1 MMISEE
7 VYYNE
12 VLGVMPRILNLLNRN
27 AASKSFGSFDR
38 DYWNYKAFDIS
49 CARKQEAALTLALI
63 YKIKKKNKYFNS
75 KLILK
80 WINAALI
87 YWTKIQNKNSSFD
100 EVYPNENAFNTTAFT
115 SYTTSETLLQLKDE
129 EIQNKDLIIASLK
142 KAGDWLLNKEEG
154 KVFNQETG
162 AAIALYN
169 IYLLTKEDKYRADAE
184 NKIRHILKHQMS
196 EGWFYEYGGADIGY
210 LSLSIDYL
218 AKYYQKTN
226 DKQLLAALKE
236 AVNFISYFVHP
247 DYTFG
252 GEYGSRNT
260 EYMIPHGFEILS
272 KEIHTAAEICQAIR
286 HAISIRSTVAP
297 STIDDKYLLF
307 NSYTYLQ
314 AYIDSSNN
322 KVTEKLPYKQN
333 FTKMFKES
341 CLWINSNN
349 YAYTLANYKKG
360 GAIKVI
366 YKENKNSIDDSGIVI
381 KYKNNKILTSGNLSN
396 NNSVHVIRSKLQI
409 KGYLGEL
416 PDISISPL
424 KFILLR
430 SFQITFGRSEKISLR
445 LKNMLRKSL
454 IMKNMQ
460 TSKEFARDIEI
471 QEDRIIVVDN
481 VDYSKNIDFIIVSSK
496 NSTIY
501 GSSSRYFQESDLCTL
516 PITYNVAKMKR
527 TNKTKH
533 IKIIREYDT
542 KGKIIRSELIFVN

>member
-1 MMISEE
+1 
-7 VYYNE
+7 
-12 VLGVMPRILNLLNRN
+12 
-27 AASKSFGSFDR
+27 
-38 DYWNYKAFDIS
+38 
-49 CARKQEAALTLALI
+49 
-63 YKIKKKNKYFNS
+63 
-75 KLILK
+75 
-80 WINAALI
+80 
-87 YWTKIQNKNSSFD
+87 
-100 EVYPNENAFNTTAFT
+100 
-115 SYTTSETLLQLKDE
+115 
-129 EIQNKDLIIASLK
+129 
-142 KAGDWLLNKEEG
+142 
-154 KVFNQETG
+154 
-162 AAIALYN
+162 
-169 IYLLTKEDKYRADAE
+169 
-184 NKIRHILKHQMS
+184 QMS

-218 AKYYQKTN
+218 AKYYQKTK
-226 DKQLLAALKE
+226 DKQLLAALRK

-272 KEIHTAAEICQAIR
+272 KEIHIAAEICQAIR

-322 KVTEKLPYKQN
+322 KVTEELPYKQN

-366 YKENKNSIDDSGIVI
+366 YKENKSSIDDSGIVI
-381 KYKNNKILTSGNLSN
+381 KYKNNKILTSGNLNN
-396 NNSVHVIRSKLQI
+396 NNSVNVIRSKLQI

-430 SFQITFGRSEKISLR
+430 LFQITFGRSEKISLR

-527 TNKTKH
+527 TNKIKH

-542 KGKIIRSELIFVN
+542 KGKIIRSELIFV